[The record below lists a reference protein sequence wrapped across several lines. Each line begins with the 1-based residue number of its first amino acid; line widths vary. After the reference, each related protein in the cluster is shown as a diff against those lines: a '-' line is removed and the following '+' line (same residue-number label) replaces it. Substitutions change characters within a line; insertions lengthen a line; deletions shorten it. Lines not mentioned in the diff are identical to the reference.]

1 MITSNIIG
9 YRTAD
14 GSGKTASAID
24 RRTGKDLPGSFA
36 LASAQDV
43 EDAMQL
49 AVVAWREYRSMP
61 GERRAA
67 FLRSIADGMEKL
79 GDILVHR
86 AMAETAYP
94 ESRVLVERTRTV
106 NQLRMFASIVEQDD
120 WRMLHID
127 EAVPGRT
134 PAPRPEL
141 RRALM
146 AMGPVV
152 VFGASNF
159 PLAYS
164 TVGGDTA
171 SALAV
176 GCPVVIKAHEAHL
189 GTNALVAEA
198 VMHAAQGT
206 GMPEGVFSSLN
217 GDGLETGKALV
228 LHPDTAAV
236 GFTGS
241 QAGGRA
247 LFDLGASRPRP
258 IPVFAEMGSVNPVF
272 LLPAR
277 AMDHSAWLAK
287 TLSGSMTLSV
297 GQFCTNPGI
306 LVVLRSDATDAL
318 LEELVEALEDVD
330 SSIMLTPGIARSFHQ
345 GVARVTT
352 CDGVMRMT
360 RDRDTGGQ
368 AAPVLARVAADTFL
382 DRPELHH
389 EIFGP
394 YSLVVECDSPEQM
407 LQVARALEGQLTAT
421 IQAAPD
427 DQVLALGLR
436 DILMEKAGRII
447 FNGVPT
453 GVEVCEAM
461 THGGPY
467 PATTDVRFTAVGRHA
482 LSRWV
487 RPVSFQDWPVDWLPA
502 FLA

>member
-1 MITSNIIG
+1 MIIANIIG
-9 YRTAD
+9 YRTST
-14 GSGKTASAID
+14 GTGRTAFALD
-24 RRTGKDLPGSFA
+24 RRTGENLPEAFA

-43 EDAMQL
+43 DDAMHL
-49 AVVAWREYRSMP
+49 ATQAWREYRSTT
-61 GERRAA
+61 GEQRAA
-67 FLRSIADGMEKL
+67 FLRAIAEGMEKL
-79 GDILVHR
+79 GDALVHR

-94 ESRVLVERTRTV
+94 EARVLVERTRTI
-106 NQLRMFASIVEQDD
+106 NQLRMFADIITSDD

-127 EAVPGRT
+127 EALPGRS
-134 PAPRPEL
+134 PVPRPEL

-176 GCPVVIKAHEAHL
+176 GCPVIIKAHEAHL
-189 GTNALVAEA
+189 GTNALVAEV
-198 VMHAAQGT
+198 VMKAAQAT
-206 GMPEGVFSSLN
+206 GLPEGVFSSLN

-247 LFDLGASRPRP
+247 LFDLGTSRPRP

-277 AMDHSAWLAK
+277 VRENREILGKMLA
-287 TLSGSMTLSV
+287 GSMTLSV

-306 LVVLRSDATDAL
+306 LVALHSDATDAL
-318 LEELVEALEDVD
+318 LADLVKALEEVD

-352 CDGVMRMT
+352 SGGVTRMT
-360 RDRDTGGQ
+360 RDRQAGSE
-368 AAPVLARVAADTFL
+368 AAPVLARVDADTFL

-394 YSLVVECDSPEQM
+394 YSLVVECDSAGKMME
-407 LQVARALEGQLTAT
+407 VARQLEGQLTAT
-421 IQAAPD
+421 IKAAPED
-427 DQVLALGLR
+427 EALALGLR
-436 DILMEKAGRII
+436 DILVEKAGRII

-467 PATTDVRFTAVGRHA
+467 PATTDGRFTAVGRHA

-487 RPVSFQDWPVDWLPA
+487 RPVSFQDWPLEWLPA
-502 FLA
+502 FLR